1 MGMTIDLFIQN
12 FANQFDDTE
21 LDEFAPDTEYREL
34 DEWDSLIGLAVLNMI
49 DKKYGVKLNF
59 TEMRGTETIQQLFD
73 LVIAKQ

>member
-1 MGMTIDLFIQN
+1 MEITEFIQN

-21 LDEFAPDTEYREL
+21 LEEFAPDTEYREL

-59 TEMRGTETIQQLFD
+59 TEMRATETIQQLFD
-73 LVIAKQ
+73 LVVAKQ